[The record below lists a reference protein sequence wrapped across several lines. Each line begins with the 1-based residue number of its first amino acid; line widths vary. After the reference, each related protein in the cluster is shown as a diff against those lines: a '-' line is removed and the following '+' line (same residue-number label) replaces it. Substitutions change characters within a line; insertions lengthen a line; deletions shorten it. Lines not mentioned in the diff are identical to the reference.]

1 MKKYL
6 EYLKT
11 FRSLF
16 TLKERLSA
24 LCGGLLFATMIFLP
38 VVIILTEMMVVYIY
52 MVYTLTVLGIFVA
65 LAFSAVASHLEKK
78 ALSLKNAEL
87 AKDPSVGKVL
97 FFNQIL
103 INSIIVIIGLCFLL
117 WWIPI
122 LMV

>member
-6 EYLKT
+6 EILKS
-11 FRSLF
+11 FHQLF

-24 LCGGLLFATMIFLP
+24 MFGGLLFSFLIFMPL
-38 VVIILTEMMVVYIY
+38 IILLAEVMVVYIY
-52 MVYTLTVLGIFVA
+52 MIYTLTVLAIFIG

-78 ALSLKNAEL
+78 ALFLKKPELVNDSTVKSL
-87 AKDPSVGKVL
+87 L
-97 FFNQIL
+97 FIHQIV